1 MGQKI
6 LKIAYAVFVALLTVG
21 LIVFMIVHI
30 SKGLAGGNAKLI
42 LGAYILMI
50 VWALMKFSAAIKNL
64 K

>member
-6 LKIAYAVFVALLTVG
+6 LKIAYAVFVALLTIG

-50 VWALMKFSAAIKNL
+50 VWALMKLSAAIKNL